1 MTTRGGSETPPPRN
15 NPEPVQRP
23 RLAKLLRVLAIP
35 IIIFWVLVAVVTN
48 VFLPSLDDVTADNAG
63 PLVARDAPS
72 AQAAIHQGN
81 DFDESNYT
89 SVAVLMLETENRKLG
104 EQDHQYYNE
113 VVRRLL
119 DDTKHVASVQD
130 LWGKPVTMSGSQSA
144 DAEATTLTI
153 RPTGD
158 LGSSEA
164 NKSIEAIRDVVAKV
178 PKPDGLSAYITG
190 PAPLAADT
198 LHATDKSLVKL
209 TIVTVILIVI
219 LLLIAYR
226 SITIALIP
234 LFGVLTTLAV
244 ARGIISFLVG
254 QGVIEISSF
263 ASNLLVSLV
272 LGASTDYAIF
282 YLGRYQEARQNGE
295 DKESSY
301 YESVANVPHVI
312 LGSGIA
318 ISGATLCLSLTH
330 LDYFRTLGPPC
341 AVSMVVAVLSAL
353 TLGPALLTI
362 GSKIGW
368 IQPRKKRAN
377 PVWRKVGTVI
387 ARWPVPMI
395 ALAALIIPLCMLGW
409 TTYKVSYNDRDF
421 APASVEAS
429 TGYAAADKHFPK
441 SWLNNDIVYVK
452 SDHDMRNTT
461 DMISLDRVAKAI
473 IRTPGVALVQSVT
486 RPNGRPLEH
495 ASLPYALGST
505 GTKIGENIGF
515 LRDRVADI
523 DTVGRQDRDHHRRN
537 RATGRHHQTIGDRHP
552 HIARICRTVA
562 GHLQRNPRPSGR
574 LRRLL
579 PAHAE
584 LLLLGAALL
593 RHPNMLGLSIALR
606 LTGWRR
612 RLTDELGNTVHGIT
626 IIDDVTPQII
636 PQIEAVVSNLRAT
649 QSLTLTLQSTLHS
662 LVSQLDP
669 FINPLIDLAQAFD
682 NAKNDDF
689 FFLPP
694 DALKTDDFKVGMDFF
709 MTPDGKGARF
719 VFYHTGEAQ
728 SPEGIKQ
735 VEDVTAA
742 AQEAIKG
749 TSLSNAKI
757 SLAGAASNYRDV
769 RDYSANDIIIMM
781 LATFALVFII
791 VLAITRAL
799 VGAVIVLIT
808 VMLSF
813 AGAFGLSVFV
823 WETLLHTQ
831 LHWLTL
837 PIAFIVLV
845 AVGCDYNLLL
855 LSRYRQ
861 EIGAGVKTGL
871 IRTMGS
877 SGGVVFT
884 AGLRLRLHHAGA
896 AGQRRHQH
904 RPSRLDHLHRIDLRH
919 GRRAAVPGDA
929 ARPGARSVVLVAPE
943 NSESPETRIGPRGC
957 RVAGPAKPWVFANLA
972 VTRRGCAAV

>member
-1 MTTRGGSETPPPRN
+1 MTTAVADPPP
-15 NPEPVQRP
+15 PKHVEPVKRP

-35 IIIFWVLVAVVTN
+35 IIILWVLVAVVFN
-48 VFLPSLDDVTADNAG
+48 VFVPSLDEVTAENAG

-72 AQAAIHQGN
+72 AQAAILQGN
-81 DFDESNYT
+81 DFKESDFT
-89 SVAVLMLETENRKLG
+89 SVAVAFLETKGRKLDEG
-104 EQDHQYYNE
+104 DHQYYNE
-113 VVRRLL
+113 LVRKLL

-153 RPTGD
+153 RPVGD

-164 NKSIEAIRDVVAKV
+164 NESIEAIRDIVAKV
-178 PKPDGLSAYITG
+178 PKPDGLTTYITG

-254 QGVIEISSF
+254 QGAIEISSF

-282 YLGRYQEARQNGE
+282 YLGRYQEARQKGE

-312 LGSGIA
+312 MGSGIA
-318 ISGATLCLSLTH
+318 ITGATLCLSLTH

-341 AVSMVVAVLSAL
+341 AVAMVVAVLSAL
-353 TLGPALLTI
+353 TLGPALLTM

-387 ARWPVPMI
+387 ARWPVPLI

-461 DMISLDRVAKAI
+461 DMISLDRIAKAI

-523 DTVGRQDRDHHRRN
+523 DTLAAKTGTIIDATERLENITKQLVAGTHISRESAEQLQAISNETRDHLADFDDFFRPIRN
-537 RATGRHHQTIGDRHP
+537 YFYWEP
-552 HIARICRTVA
+552 HCFDIPMCW
-562 GHLQRNPRPSGR
+562 
-574 LRRLL
+574 
-579 PAHAE
+579 
-584 LLLLGAALL
+584 
-593 RHPNMLGLSIALR
+593 ALR
-606 LTGWRR
+606 SLYDSLDGVDQLTQ
-612 RLTDELGNTVHGIT
+612 ELGNTVRGIT
-626 IIDDVTPQII
+626 IIDDVTPQVI
-636 PQIEAVVSNLRAT
+636 PQIETVVSNLRAT
-649 QSLTLTLQSTLHS
+649 QTLTLTLQSTLHS

-669 FINPLIDLAQAFD
+669 IINPLLDLAQAFD

-694 DALKTDDFKVGMDFF
+694 DALKTDDFKVGMNFF

-769 RDYSANDIIIMM
+769 RDYSRNDIIIMM

-799 VGAVIVLIT
+799 VGAVIVLTT

-855 LSRYRQ
+855 LSRYRD
-861 EIGAGVKTGL
+861 EIGAGVQTGL

-884 AGLRLRLHHAGA
+884 AAFVFAFTMLALLASDVINIGQAGSTICMGLIFDMIVVRLLLVLPLARVIGPWFWWP
-896 AGQRRHQH
+896 QRI
-904 RPSRLDHLHRIDLRH
+904 PSRPRPELTP
-919 GRRAAVPGDA
+919 AA
-929 ARPGARSVVLVAPE
+929 AP
-943 NSESPETRIGPRGC
+943 
-957 RVAGPAKPWVFANLA
+957 
-972 VTRRGCAAV
+972 

>member
-1 MTTRGGSETPPPRN
+1 MTAPVAEKSPPPPN
-15 NPEPVQRP
+15 NAEPVERP

-35 IIIFWVLVAVVTN
+35 IIILWVLVAAVTN
-48 VFLPSLDDVTADNAG
+48 IFLPSLDEITAENAG

-89 SVAVLMLETENRKLG
+89 SVAVLLLETKGRKLG

-113 VVRRLL
+113 LVRRLL
-119 DDTKHVASVQD
+119 DDTKNVASVQD
-130 LWGKPVTMSGSQSA
+130 LWGKPVTMSGPQSA

-153 RPTGD
+153 RPVGD
-158 LGSSEA
+158 LGSSKA
-164 NKSIEAIRDVVAKV
+164 NESISAIRDIVAKV
-178 PKPDGLSAYITG
+178 PKPDGLTAYITG

-198 LHATDKSLVKL
+198 LHATDSSLVKL

-244 ARGIISFLVG
+244 ARGIISFLVQ

-282 YLGRYQEARQNGE
+282 YLGRYQEARQKGE

-353 TLGPALLTI
+353 TLGPALLTM

-377 PVWRKVGTVI
+377 PVWRKVGTII

-395 ALAALIIPLCMLGW
+395 AVAAIVIPLCMLGL

-429 TGYAAADKHFPK
+429 TGYAAADKHYPK

-461 DMISLDRVAKAI
+461 DMISLDRIAKAI

-505 GTKIGENIGF
+505 GTKIGENITF

-523 DTVGRQDRDHHRRN
+523 DTIAAKTASVIDATKRLESLTRQLANGTHISRESAERLQTLTGEARDHLADFDDFMRPMRN
-537 RATGRHHQTIGDRHP
+537 YFHWEP
-552 HIARICRTVA
+552 HCYDIPICWAFRSLLETTDTVNA
-562 GHLQRNPRPSGR
+562 
-574 LRRLL
+574 
-579 PAHAE
+579 
-584 LLLLGAALL
+584 
-593 RHPNMLGLSIALR
+593 I
-606 LTGWRR
+606 
-612 RLTDELGNTVHGIT
+612 TDEFGNTVQGLA
-626 IIDDVTPQII
+626 IIDTVTPQII
-636 PQIEAVVSNLRAT
+636 NQIDAVVSNLESV
-649 QSLTLTLQSTLHS
+649 QSLTLTLQSTFHA
-662 LVSQLDP
+662 LVDQLDP
-669 FINPLIDLAQAFD
+669 IISPLVDMARSFD
-682 NAKNDDF
+682 NAQNDDF

-694 DALKTDDFKVGMDFF
+694 DALKTEDFKVGMNFF

-719 VFYHTGEAQ
+719 VLYHTGEAQ

-781 LATFALVFII
+781 LATFALVFVI

-799 VGAVIVLIT
+799 VGAILVLIT

-813 AGAFGLSVFV
+813 AGAFGLSVFI

-855 LSRYRQ
+855 LSRYRD

-884 AGLRLRLHHAGA
+884 AAFVFAFTMLALLSSDVINIGQAGLTICVGLMFDMVVVRLFLVLPLARLLGPWFWWP
-896 AGQRRHQH
+896 QRI
-904 RPSRLDHLHRIDLRH
+904 PSRPRPEQAN
-919 GRRAAVPGDA
+919 AAA
-929 ARPGARSVVLVAPE
+929 A
-943 NSESPETRIGPRGC
+943 
-957 RVAGPAKPWVFANLA
+957 
-972 VTRRGCAAV
+972 

>member
-1 MTTRGGSETPPPRN
+1 MTTAVAESPPPKRA
-15 NPEPVQRP
+15 EPVKRP

-35 IIIFWVLVAVVTN
+35 IIIFWLLAAVVTN
-48 VFLPSLDDVTADNAG
+48 VFVPNLDDVTADNAG

-81 DFDESNYT
+81 DFEKSNYT
-89 SVAVLMLETENRKLG
+89 SVAVLMLETKNRKLG
-104 EQDHQYYNE
+104 AQDHQYYNE
-113 VVRRLL
+113 VVKRLL

-130 LWGKPVTMSGSQSA
+130 LWGKPVTMSRSQSA
-144 DAEATTLTI
+144 VAEATTLTI

-244 ARGIISFLVG
+244 ARGFISFLVG

-282 YLGRYQEARQNGE
+282 YLGRYQEARQRGE

-368 IQPRKKRAN
+368 IQPRKKRAH
-377 PVWRKVGTVI
+377 PIWRKVGTI
-387 ARWPVPMI
+387 MARWPAPMI
-395 ALAALIIPLCMLGW
+395 AVAALIIPLCISGLVA
-409 TTYKVSYNDRDF
+409 YKVSYNDRDF
-421 APASVEAS
+421 APASIES
-429 TGYAAADKHFPK
+429 SSGYAAADKHFPR
-441 SWLNNDIVYVK
+441 SWLSNDIVYVQ
-452 SDHDMRNTT
+452 SDHDLRNTT
-461 DMISLDRVAKAI
+461 DMISMDRIAKSI
-473 IRTPGVALVQSVT
+473 IRVPGIALVQSVT
-486 RPNGRPLEH
+486 RPSGRPIEH
-495 ASLPYALGST
+495 ASLPYAMGAM

-523 DTVGRQDRDHHRRN
+523 DTLADHVKTVIESTERLEGITRQLSVGTHISRESAERLKAISENARDKLADYDDVFRPIRSYFYWE
-537 RATGRHHQTIGDRHP
+537 RHCFDIP
-552 HIARICRTVA
+552 ICW
-562 GHLQRNPRPSGR
+562 
-574 LRRLL
+574 
-579 PAHAE
+579 
-584 LLLLGAALL
+584 
-593 RHPNMLGLSIALR
+593 ALR
-606 LTGWRR
+606 SLMESVDSVDE
-612 RLTDELGNTVHGIT
+612 LTDELRNEVHGLT
-626 IIDDVTPQII
+626 IIDTVTPQII
-636 PQIEAVVSNLRAT
+636 DQIHAVATNLKSIH
-649 QSLTLTLQSTLHS
+649 SLTLTLQSTLHA
-662 LVSQLDP
+662 LTPQLDV
-669 FINPLIDLAQAFD
+669 FIHPLVDMAQAFD

-694 DALKTDDFKVGMDFF
+694 DALTTPDFKVGMDFF
-709 MTPDGKGARF
+709 MTPDGKGARI
-719 VFYHTGEAQ
+719 VIYHTGEAQ
-728 SPEGIKQ
+728 SPEAIDQIKA
-735 VEDVTAA
+735 VSAA
-742 AQEAIKG
+742 AQESIKG
-749 TSLSNAKI
+749 TSLSNTK
-757 SLAGAASNYRDV
+757 LYVAGASSNYRDV
-769 RDYSANDIIIMM
+769 QDYSNNDIIIMM
-781 LATFALVFII
+781 LAPFALVFLI
-791 VLAITRAL
+791 VLLITRAL
-799 VGAVIVLIT
+799 VGAVVILIT
-808 VMLSF
+808 VILSF
-813 AGAFGLSVFV
+813 AGAYGLSVFI
-823 WETLLHTQ
+823 WEILLRTQ

-861 EIGAGVKTGL
+861 EIGAGIKTGL

-877 SGGVVFT
+877 SGGVAIT
-884 AGLRLRLHHAGA
+884 AGF
-896 AGQRRHQH
+896 
-904 RPSRLDHLHRIDLRH
+904 
-919 GRRAAVPGDA
+919 
-929 ARPGARSVVLVAPE
+929 
-943 NSESPETRIGPRGC
+943 
-957 RVAGPAKPWVFANLA
+957 VFAITMLA
-972 VTRRGCAAV
+972 LLSSDVVNIGQAGSTICIGLMFDMMIVRLLLVMPLARLLGPWFWWPQRIQSHPSLNR

>member
-1 MTTRGGSETPPPRN
+1 MTTAVADPQPPKHV
-15 NPEPVQRP
+15 EPVKRP

-35 IIIFWVLVAVVTN
+35 IIIFWVLAAALTN
-48 VFLPSLDDVTADNAG
+48 VFVPNLDDVTADNAG

-89 SVAVLMLETENRKLG
+89 SVAVLMLETKNRKLG

-113 VVRRLL
+113 VVKRLL
-119 DDTKHVASVQD
+119 DD
-130 LWGKPVTMSGSQSA
+130 
-144 DAEATTLTI
+144 AEAPTLTL

-244 ARGIISFLVG
+244 ARGFISFLVG

-282 YLGRYQEARQNGE
+282 YLGRYQEARQRGE

-341 AVSMVVAVLSAL
+341 AVSMVVAVVAAL
-353 TLGPALLTI
+353 TLGPALLTV

-368 IQPRKKRAN
+368 LQPRKPRAN
-377 PVWRKVGTVI
+377 PVWRQVGTVI

-421 APASVEAS
+421 APATVEAS

-461 DMISLDRVAKAI
+461 DMISLDRIAKAI
-473 IRTPGVALVQSVT
+473 IRTPGVALEQSVT
-486 RPNGRPLEH
+486 RPNGRPIEH

-523 DTVGRQDRDHHRRN
+523 DTLAAKTGTILEATQRLEDITEQLVAGTHISRQSAEQLQAISNETRDHLADFDDFFRPMRGYFYWEKHCYD
-537 RATGRHHQTIGDRHP
+537 IP
-552 HIARICRTVA
+552 ICFAIRSLYDSLDGVD
-562 GHLQRNPRPSGR
+562 
-574 LRRLL
+574 
-579 PAHAE
+579 
-584 LLLLGAALL
+584 
-593 RHPNMLGLSIALR
+593 R
-606 LTGWRR
+606 LTE
-612 RLTDELGNTVHGIT
+612 ELANTVHGIT
-626 IIDDVTPQII
+626 IIDDVTPQVI
-636 PQIEAVVSNLRAT
+636 PQIETVVSNLRAT
-649 QSLTLTLQSTLHS
+649 QTLTLTLQSTLHS

-694 DALKTDDFKVGMDFF
+694 DALKTDDFKVGMNFF
-709 MTPDGKGARF
+709 MTPNGKGARL
-719 VFYHTGEAQ
+719 VFYHMGEAQ

-742 AQEAIKG
+742 AKEAIKG

-769 RDYSANDIIIMM
+769 RDYLANDIIIMM
-781 LATFALVFII
+781 LATFALIFII
-791 VLAITRAL
+791 LLAITRAL

-813 AGAFGLSVFV
+813 AAAFGLSVFI

-855 LSRYRQ
+855 LSRYRD

-884 AGLRLRLHHAGA
+884 AAFVFAFTMLALLSSDVINIGQAGLTICMGLMLHMLVVRLL
-896 AGQRRHQH
+896 
-904 RPSRLDHLHRIDLRH
+904 
-919 GRRAAVPGDA
+919 
-929 ARPGARSVVLVAPE
+929 LVMP
-943 NSESPETRIGPRGC
+943 
-957 RVAGPAKPWVFANLA
+957 VAGFLGPWFWWPQRIQSHPSLN
-972 VTRRGCAAV
+972 R